1 MFSMQNR
8 LILVGMIESPHF
20 KKWIRAAIIAK
31 HFDSIIVIPSDY
43 PLNRLDFKSLNLQE
57 RNYCKLHVFSFPI
70 FGKFNKYLFHAMDK
84 FFGLNWR
91 ALVLFI
97 FIKIFQPRIVH
108 FHELQHGGY
117 MYNSKIFKSASKRNY
132 KVICSSWGSDLI
144 LYGKLASHE
153 LPLKQ
158 LLSNTDVLTAER
170 KLEVEIAR
178 KLNYSKAFLAPVYN
192 TVGAKVVSNVLLI
205 KPSHRKMILIK
216 GYQDNHG
223 RALNAL
229 AALTLIREHLI
240 GYKIGVFS
248 ASTAVALQVDYLQN
262 NSSLDIEII
271 ERTSNEEI
279 RNYLSQSRV
288 YIGLAISDGLSTSM
302 VEAMEQ
308 GTFPIQSENSAASSF
323 IKNGIT
329 GYIVDPWD
337 ITGVANCIEK
347 AVKDDQMV
355 DTAAV
360 ENTKILEAK
369 YNYESGL
376 SQIKELYKT

>member
-1 MFSMQNR
+1 MQNR
-8 LILVGMIESPHF
+8 LILVGMIDSPHF
-20 KKWIRAAIIAK
+20 KKWISAAIIAK
-31 HFDSIIVIPSDY
+31 SFDTIIVIPSDY
-43 PLNRLDFKSLNLQE
+43 PLGRLDFKSLNLPE
-57 RNYCKLHVFSFPI
+57 RGFCKLHVFSFPI

-91 ALVLFI
+91 ALALFI
-97 FIKIFQPRIVH
+97 SIKIFHPRIVH

-117 MYNSKIFKSASKRNY
+117 IYNSKIFKSASKRNY

-153 LPLKQ
+153 LALNQ

-170 KLEVEIAR
+170 KLEIEIAR
-178 KLNYSKAFLAPVYN
+178 KLNYSNLFLAPVYN
-192 TVGAKVVSNVLLI
+192 TVGAKVVSNISLS
-205 KPSHRKMILIK
+205 KPSNRKMILIK
-216 GYQDNHG
+216 GYQDYHG
-223 RALNAL
+223 RALNVL
-229 AALTLIREHLI
+229 AALNLIAEHLV
-240 GYKIGVFS
+240 GYKIRVFS
-248 ASTAVALQVDYLQN
+248 ASTAVQLQVDYLQN

-271 ERTSNEEI
+271 KHTSNEEI
-279 RNYLSQSRV
+279 KNYFSLSRV

-308 GTFPIQSENSAASSF
+308 GAFPIQSENSAASSF

-337 ITGVANCIEK
+337 IIRVSKCIEQ

-355 DTAAV
+355 DAAV
-360 ENTKILEAK
+360 AENTKILAVK

-376 SQIKELYKT
+376 SLIKELYKT

>member
-1 MFSMQNR
+1 MKKT
-8 LILVGMIESPHF
+8 LIIVGMVESSHLQ
-20 KKWIRAAIIAK
+20 KWIKTTISTEL
-31 HFDSIIVIPSDY
+31 FDKIIVIPSDY
-43 PLNRLDFKSLNLQE
+43 PVNKLNFKSLGLMGKLKSKLTVFKLPVGKKLN
-57 RNYCKLHVFSFPI
+57 NYI
-70 FGKFNKYLFHAMDK
+70 FRILDLI
-84 FFGLNWR
+84 FGLNWR
-91 ALVLFI
+91 ALILFI
-97 FIKIFQPRIVH
+97 FIKIFHPRVVH

-117 MYNSKIFKSASKRNY
+117 IYNSKIFKSASKRNY
-132 KVICSSWGSDLI
+132 KVICSTWGSDLI
-144 LYGKLASHE
+144 LYGKLASHD

-170 KLEVEIAR
+170 VDDEVVAR
-178 KLNYSKAFLAPVYN
+178 KLNYSNLFLAPLYI
-192 TVGAKVVSNVLLI
+192 TVGTKIESRTLLS
-205 KPSHRKMILIK
+205 KPSDRKKILIK

-229 AALTLIREHLI
+229 AALTLIEEHLI

-271 ERTSNEEI
+271 KRTSNNEI
-279 RNYLSQSRV
+279 RNYFSKSRI

-308 GTFPIQSENSAASSF
+308 GAFPIQSKNSAAELF
-323 IKNGIT
+323 IKNGRT

-337 ITGVANCIEK
+337 IFGVANCIEK

-355 DTAAV
+355 DAAV
-360 ENTKILEAK
+360 IENLYSLEK
-369 YNYESGL
+369 NYSYESGL
-376 SQIKELYKT
+376 RQIKELYKT

>member
-1 MFSMQNR
+1 MKKT
-8 LILVGMIESPHF
+8 LIMVGMIESSHLQ
-20 KKWIRAAIIAK
+20 KWIKATISTK
-31 HFDSIIVIPSDY
+31 SFSKIIVLPSDY
-43 PLNRLDFKSLNLQE
+43 PLNKINLESFRLGKKQKTKLIVFKLPVGKKLNNFTFQILD
-57 RNYCKLHVFSFPI
+57 LI
-70 FGKFNKYLFHAMDK
+70 
-84 FFGLNWR
+84 FGLNWR

-117 MYNSKIFKSASKRNY
+117 IYNSKIFKSASKRNY

-144 LYGKLASHE
+144 LYGKLASHK

-229 AALTLIREHLI
+229 AALTLITEHLV

-376 SQIKELYKT
+376 SQIKELYKC

>member
-1 MFSMQNR
+1 M
-8 LILVGMIESPHF
+8 VGMIESSHLQ
-20 KKWIRAAIIAK
+20 KWIKATISTK
-31 HFDSIIVIPSDY
+31 SFSKIIVLPSDY
-43 PLNRLDFKSLNLQE
+43 PLNKINLESFRLGTKQKTKLIIFKLPVGKKLN
-57 RNYCKLHVFSFPI
+57 NFI
-70 FGKFNKYLFHAMDK
+70 FQILDLI
-84 FFGLNWR
+84 FGLNWR

-117 MYNSKIFKSASKRNY
+117 IYNTKIFKSASKRNY

-158 LLSNTDVLTAER
+158 LLSNTDILTAER
-170 KLEVEIAR
+170 KLEVKIAR

-192 TVGAKVVSNVLLI
+192 TVGAKVESKSLLS
-205 KPSHRKMILIK
+205 KPSDRKMILIK

-229 AALTLIREHLI
+229 AALTLITEHLI
-240 GYKIGVFS
+240 GYRIGVFS

-355 DTAAV
+355 DTAV
-360 ENTKILEAK
+360 IENLNSLEKK
-369 YNYESGL
+369 YSYEFGV
-376 SQIKELYKT
+376 SQINELYKT